1 MIDVKWQSPPRVLLL
16 LRAEFVEVAAQLVE
30 NRLGLR
36 NLGMTRQS
44 EPAANHL
51 LLWRGLFLGILL
63 K

>member
-1 MIDVKWQSPPRVLLL
+1 MKRQSPPRVLLL

-44 EPAANHL
+44 ELAAIHL